1 MNDELM
7 YEHWLIKMVHAS
19 QFMISIPNNQCK
31 SPKSVTS
38 IYFFM
43 FGNHYDQCGQ
53 NYAVINMNYNNDKTT
68 IRGVLEED
76 GLVDITMGELEMA
89 NNNLD

>member
-1 MNDELM
+1 
-7 YEHWLIKMVHAS
+7 
-19 QFMISIPNNQCK
+19 
-31 SPKSVTS
+31 
-38 IYFFM
+38 
-43 FGNHYDQCGQ
+43 
-53 NYAVINMNYNNDKTT
+53 MNYNNDKTT